1 METSCISDSM
11 SKPFKYYILNKP
23 FACLSQFTKEESEHP
38 CLADLNLGLARDV
51 YPIGRL
57 DAESEGLLLLS
68 NDKYLVNKLLEP
80 KHEHKRTYYAQ
91 VEGAP
96 TPENLKTLETGIDL
110 NIRGKIFTT
119 LPAKL
124 QILEQ
129 VDIPDRN
136 PPIRVRK
143 EIPDTWVEISLTE
156 GKYHQVRKM
165 FASIGFPVLRLIRVS
180 IENIK
185 LGNLKEGQL
194 LEINPFVAYRKLNI
208 KPRTSRT

>member
-1 METSCISDSM
+1 M
-11 SKPFKYYILNKP
+11 
-23 FACLSQFTKEESEHP
+23 SQFTKEESEHS
-38 CLADLNLGLARDV
+38 CLTDLSLGLARDV

-124 QILEQ
+124 QILNQ
-129 VDIPDRN
+129 IDIPDRN

-165 FASIGFPVLRLIRVS
+165 FASIGFPVLRLIRIS